1 MKRVA
6 GRTDARRVSR
16 LRTGLFAP
24 DDSGMSSIP
33 DMVFESLEKASD
45 LLLGGI
51 LIRLLSIGGIE
62 KTKSDY
68 MMTNP
73 YQP

>member
-16 LRTGLFAP
+16 RRTGLFAP

-45 LLLGGI
+45 LLLG
-51 LIRLLSIGGIE
+51 
-62 KTKSDY
+62 
-68 MMTNP
+68 
-73 YQP
+73 